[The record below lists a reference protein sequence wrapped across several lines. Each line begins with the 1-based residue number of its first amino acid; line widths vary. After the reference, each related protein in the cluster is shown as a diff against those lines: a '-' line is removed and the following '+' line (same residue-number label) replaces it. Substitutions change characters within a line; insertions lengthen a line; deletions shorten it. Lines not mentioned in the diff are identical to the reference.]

1 MAKRYYNLEKETK
14 AFLKRMEGTSGF
26 SLNNAGVQA
35 VNDYFIFRKAN
46 SRSIPNSTSTLAKRF
61 AGSSG
66 AGSLQQHMSC
76 PSNSTLNFTTT
87 PLTYLTWVKGPN
99 LPGSIMTKGTGGP
112 GILASQNLFKFVK
125 TGIAEIAATVGP
137 NNTWQMVVGW
147 YDGTNYYIQVNNGT
161 IVSGAV
167 PDGGFTS
174 NTTDFRIAA
183 PRTLQTIDPS
193 WTGQVSRTWVW
204 SRVLTT
210 DERTQLYNSGNGRS
224 FLEAIYYFPSL
235 LNGLVS
241 YWPLNE
247 LSGTSDGRDL
257 YGTNNLI
264 ANNNPTVEAG
274 IIEEIL

>member
-35 VNDYFIFRKAN
+35 VNDYFISRKAN

-61 AGSSG
+61 AGGSG

-76 PSNSTLNFTTT
+76 PSNSSLNLTTT
-87 PLTYLTWVKGPN
+87 PFTWLIWVKGAN
-99 LPGSIMTKGTGGP
+99 NVSTIISKGAGGP
-112 GILASQNLFKFVK
+112 ALAVSGNFFKFQK
-125 TGIAEIAATVGP
+125 AGASEIASTVTP
-137 NNTWQMVVGW
+137 NNTWQLVACW

-167 PDGGFTS
+167 PGGGFTS
-174 NTTDFRIAA
+174 NTTDFRIGA
-183 PRTLQTIDPS
+183 PRTLQGADPS
-193 WTGQVSRTWVW
+193 WTGQVGRMWQW

-235 LNGLVS
+235 LNSLVS